1 MLFLWAVKET
11 FSPFCF
17 NILNIF
23 SKVNAFYIKI
33 NFYFVRG
40 YKKMSVTSKGDL
52 KSALEKATLDQLNAK
67 CKRVEKFFLIDII
80 RRLILD

>member
-1 MLFLWAVKET
+1 
-11 FSPFCF
+11 
-17 NILNIF
+17 
-23 SKVNAFYIKI
+23 
-33 NFYFVRG
+33 
-40 YKKMSVTSKGDL
+40 MSVTSKGDL